1 LTSAKEGTIIHPQ
14 STQQESKMFDRE
26 QVIENLINNDLEY
39 DSLLDMT
46 TVDVAYFEQMMRQG
60 FKGYDNMT
68 DEELMDECNE
78 RDISYLVGDD
88 DDIQRLKDE
97 KNGLYP
103 DAWDIAN

>member
-1 LTSAKEGTIIHPQ
+1 
-14 STQQESKMFDRE
+14 
-26 QVIENLINNDLEY
+26 
-39 DSLLDMT
+39 
-46 TVDVAYFEQMMRQG
+46 MRQG